1 MLTFNYQHGTQTVS
15 LAEIEAFLGS
25 DLDGS
30 SPPNKNAARRAV
42 FLFGEN
48 SEAEKA
54 RDKLV
59 GLRFLPIAK
68 QKTYKKKSLHIIQS
82 TSFCICAIIKER
94 HTAYDS
100 KSAACFYYHV

>member
-54 RDKLV
+54 AR
-59 GLRFLPIAK
+59 
-68 QKTYKKKSLHIIQS
+68 
-82 TSFCICAIIKER
+82 
-94 HTAYDS
+94 
-100 KSAACFYYHV
+100 KSAGMKTDIKVMRKWQKLMMNL